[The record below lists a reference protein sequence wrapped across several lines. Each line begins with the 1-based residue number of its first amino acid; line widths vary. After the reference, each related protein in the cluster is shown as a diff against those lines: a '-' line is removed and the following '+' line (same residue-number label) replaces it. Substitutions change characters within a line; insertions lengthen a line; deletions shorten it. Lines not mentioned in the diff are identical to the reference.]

1 MVGVIV
7 MLYLLGLLC
16 CLLLLTWQ
24 LNKSRDKLLSL
35 DNQEASKEQAN
46 LRMMLALDSRVARA
60 RDNLEQV
67 RKVVNSLSHP
77 LSVILNHSFSHSTT
91 LPRNHSL
98 AHFLSH
104 NPFPPLSLLT
114 GPQGPSGPPA
124 RRPQ

>member
-1 MVGVIV
+1 VVGVIV